1 MIFPQFLTSS
11 WAWVQLRRPSGSK
24 GKESAYS
31 TGDPGSTSGSGRS
44 PGEGNGTPVFLRGE
58 TQGQRSLVGYSSQGH
73 KESGMTEQLTRR
85 LRPT

>member
-1 MIFPQFLTSS
+1 MIFPQYLTSS
-11 WAWVQLRRPSGSK
+11 WAWVQLRRPSGSD
-24 GKESAYS
+24 GTESACR

-73 KESGMTEQLTRR
+73 KESDMTE
-85 LRPT
+85 